1 MSGQFWLVKNKE
13 QLKERLVFFSEWVLE
28 NWDWEKPL
36 TWKAEP
42 YEPKRSLDQNA
53 LMHVWMREIATHFS
67 AKMPVTTDEI
77 KTLMKYKFL
86 GTKDI
91 VVGSTVIAGQVV
103 ETSGLKKGEMM
114 RFMDEVYD
122 WANDHG
128 VRLSN
133 PADSEYMRLRQRQNE

>member
-13 QLKERLVFFSEWVLE
+13 QLQERLVFFSDWVIE

-42 YEPKRSLDQNA
+42 YDPKRSLDQNA

-86 GTKDI
+86 GTRDI

-103 ETSGLKKGEMM
+103 ETSSLKKGEMM

-133 PADSEYMRLRQRQNE
+133 PKDSEYMKLRQRQNE